1 MSDRLLPEDDHEVA
15 QALRSLPLLQ
25 PPRSAWPA
33 LQATLPV
40 RRVAR
45 TRRAAWLA
53 LAATIAMLAVLPSWL
68 ATPVVAPPSA
78 QSGPVAATPAG
89 PDTDDSASI
98 SLLMRESSQ
107 LEQWIAWSHSSAVD
121 SGPNASLVSGLSERV
136 QQIDALLERADLDA
150 DASLPLWQERVLR
163 LRQMAHIENTDQLMA
178 ARGESDAGLPVLAF

>member
-1 MSDRLLPEDDHEVA
+1 MSDRLLPDDDRELA

-33 LQATLPV
+33 LQAKLPV
-40 RRVAR
+40 RRIAR

-53 LAATIAMLAVLPSWL
+53 LAASIAMLAALPSWL
-68 ATPVVAPPSA
+68 ANPVVAPPPA
-78 QSGPVAATPAG
+78 QSVPVAGAG
-89 PDTDDSASI
+89 ARVEADASSAI

-107 LEQWIAWSHSSAVD
+107 LEQWIAWSPSGTVD

-136 QQIDALLERADLDA
+136 QQIDALLERADLDT